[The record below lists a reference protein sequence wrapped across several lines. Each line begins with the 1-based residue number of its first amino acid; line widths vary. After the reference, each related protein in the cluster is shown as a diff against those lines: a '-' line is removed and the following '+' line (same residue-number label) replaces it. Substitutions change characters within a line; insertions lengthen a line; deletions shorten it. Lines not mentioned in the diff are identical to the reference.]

1 MLAGMNSLRGV
12 LTVGSGATS
21 EVDFSVVEV
30 KLLSSVDET
39 DGWRVEEII
48 SVDDGSIG
56 IWAVGL
62 LVEAGICP
70 GKFS

>member
-12 LTVGSGATS
+12 WTVGSGATS

-30 KLLSSVDET
+30 ELLSSVEKT
-39 DGWRVEEII
+39 GGWRVEEIV
-48 SVDDGSIG
+48 SVDEGSIG

-62 LVEAGICP
+62 LVEAGIFL
-70 GKFS
+70 GKCS